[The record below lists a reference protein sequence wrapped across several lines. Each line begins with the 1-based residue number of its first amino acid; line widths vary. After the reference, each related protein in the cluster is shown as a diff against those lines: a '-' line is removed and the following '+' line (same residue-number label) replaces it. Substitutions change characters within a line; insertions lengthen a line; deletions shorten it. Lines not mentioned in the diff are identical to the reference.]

1 MSLDER
7 VSPDIVRGLREGA
20 ADLGV
25 LWDLADLTGLHTV
38 AYRSDHLCV
47 ATAPSHALARRP
59 SLH

>member
-38 AYRSDHLCV
+38 AYRSDHPCV
-47 ATAPSHALARRP
+47 AMAPSHALARRP